1 MNKQFKMVISSILT
15 LALIFSTCI
24 SAFAAESKVSSRKTA
39 SVTIVEQGVYINGN
53 YYSQEEFISLLGEA
67 TPISQGSKKQMRSAV
82 AGAAIAAGAYFIPGL
97 GEVLITATGAIIV
110 AGVAVAAGT
119 WLYNTVTNWFAEQR
133 ALQSVIDSIPSRLR
147 SGNSVDLGK
156 FNQKVSGKSVKYKEK
171 GGWTIEKDR
180 AGDNSHGGSEWKLK
194 NPSGERKATLD
205 KDGKVLRK

>member
-1 MNKQFKMVISSILT
+1 MNKQFRRVISSILT
-15 LALIFSTCI
+15 LALVFSTCV

-53 YYSQEEFISLLGEA
+53 YYSQNEFISLLDKA
-67 TPISQGSKKQMRSAV
+67 TPVSQGQIRPAV
-82 AGAAIAAGAYFIPGL
+82 AGAAIAAGAYFIPGV

-110 AGVAVAAGT
+110 AGVIVTAGT
-119 WLYNTVTNWFAEQR
+119 WLYNTVTHWFAEQR

>member
-1 MNKQFKMVISSILT
+1 MNKQFKRVISSILT
-15 LALIFSTCI
+15 LALVFSTCV

-53 YYSQEEFISLLGEA
+53 YYSQNEFISLLDKA
-67 TPISQGSKKQMRSAV
+67 TPVSQGQIRPAV
-82 AGAAIAAGAYFIPGL
+82 AGAAIAAGAYFIPGV

-110 AGVAVAAGT
+110 AGVIVTAGT
-119 WLYNTVTNWFAEQR
+119 WLYNTVTHWFAEQR